1 METMDK
7 LKHAKAKWYI
17 KHRKRLLDKQK
28 IYYQKKKQE
37 NSMKKTKKN
46 IVLSFD

>member
-1 METMDK
+1 MDK
-7 LKHAKAKWYI
+7 IKQTKANWYI

-37 NSMKKTKKN
+37 KCMKKTNKS
-46 IVLSFD
+46 IVLSFN